1 MTTRAILIAAVV
13 VAGIVASPFTGFIPG
28 WSPALVTV
36 VALHALSLL
45 GLNLIFGVVGML
57 AFGQAAFMALPGYS
71 AALFEQM
78 GVPFFAAVIAGLV
91 TTVLIARLMAEV
103 FVRLP
108 GAYLA
113 VGTLGFGFVV
123 EGLARAFPNWTGGA
137 SGLVFERG
145 RDIGAAAWYVIAM
158 AALAIA
164 LATYGLHVR
173 GAVWRRLR
181 TIRHDELAAAVLG
194 IDVGREKARAFT
206 VGSAYAA
213 VGGLLLAYYV
223 GVLVPE
229 DAGVSR
235 SLEQIGTV
243 LLGGAGYLVGPLVG
257 TSLVDW
263 LFVVAGYGARYELAI
278 YGVAFLA
285 VVMYAPHGIV
295 GWLARP
301 WRWLAGSLQEEHSS
315 RRSSV
320 QSASLQDRSR
330 EGVCLS
336 VGSISKRFGGV
347 QALDH
352 VSFEVTF
359 GEIFALVGPNGAGK
373 TTLFNIVS
381 GIISATE
388 GTIRLSGQDL
398 AAVPI
403 YRRAPFIGR
412 SFQVARLVPELS
424 TRANVMVRIDRIAP
438 HLGETERAAFAL
450 QQLEAFGL
458 AELAEHPVRELSLG
472 QHKLIDLARAAV
484 GDPPLVLLDEPAVG
498 LTKDELSHLATMI
511 EKLRAGRS
519 TVLIVEH
526 NIDFIA
532 SIATRGLVLDG
543 GRPIASGPIAQILT
557 DPKVQ
562 DAYFGA
568 LQ

>member
-1 MTTRAILIAAVV
+1 
-13 VAGIVASPFTGFIPG
+13 
-28 WSPALVTV
+28 
-36 VALHALSLL
+36 
-45 GLNLIFGVVGML
+45 
-57 AFGQAAFMALPGYS
+57 
-71 AALFEQM
+71 
-78 GVPFFAAVIAGLV
+78 
-91 TTVLIARLMAEV
+91 VLIARLMAEV

-285 VVMYAPHGIV
+285 VVMFAPHGIV
-295 GWLARP
+295 GGLARP
-301 WRWLAGSLQEEHSS
+301 WRWLAGSLQEKHSF
-315 RRSSV
+315 RRASA
-320 QSASLQDRSR
+320 QSAGLHARSR

-336 VGSISKRFGGV
+336 VGSVSKRFGGV
-347 QALDH
+347 QALDQ

-438 HLGETERAAFAL
+438 QLGETERAALAL
-450 QQLEAFGL
+450 EQLEAFGL
-458 AELAEHPVRELSLG
+458 AELAERPVRELSLG

-543 GRPIASGPIAQILT
+543 GRPIATGPIAQILT

>member
-1 MTTRAILIAAVV
+1 V
-13 VAGIVASPFTGFIPG
+13 
-28 WSPALVTV
+28 
-36 VALHALSLL
+36 
-45 GLNLIFGVVGML
+45 
-57 AFGQAAFMALPGYS
+57 
-71 AALFEQM
+71 
-78 GVPFFAAVIAGLV
+78 
-91 TTVLIARLMAEV
+91 
-103 FVRLP
+103 
-108 GAYLA
+108 
-113 VGTLGFGFVV
+113 
-123 EGLARAFPNWTGGA
+123 
-137 SGLVFERG
+137 
-145 RDIGAAAWYVIAM
+145 
-158 AALAIA
+158 
-164 LATYGLHVR
+164 
-173 GAVWRRLR
+173 
-181 TIRHDELAAAVLG
+181 
-194 IDVGREKARAFT
+194 
-206 VGSAYAA
+206 
-213 VGGLLLAYYV
+213 
-223 GVLVPE
+223 
-229 DAGVSR
+229 
-235 SLEQIGTV
+235 
-243 LLGGAGYLVGPLVG
+243 
-257 TSLVDW
+257 
-263 LFVVAGYGARYELAI
+263 
-278 YGVAFLA
+278 
-285 VVMYAPHGIV
+285 
-295 GWLARP
+295 
-301 WRWLAGSLQEEHSS
+301 
-315 RRSSV
+315 SSV
-320 QSASLQDRSR
+320 
-330 EGVCLS
+330 
-336 VGSISKRFGGV
+336 SKRFGGV

-424 TRANVMVRIDRIAP
+424 TRANVMVRIDRVAP
-438 HLGETERAAFAL
+438 HLGETERAALAL
-450 QQLEAFGL
+450 EQLEAFGL
-458 AELAEHPVRELSLG
+458 AELAERPIRELSLG

-511 EKLRAGRS
+511 EKLRAGHS

-543 GRPIASGPIAQILT
+543 GRPIATGPIAQILT